1 MEWNRKMSDENALV
15 EANKIHTLVEKM
27 TPVKQIENSLASF
40 LQDTFIMVREE
51 DDYQKAIKAQVIANL
66 PSMKNT
72 ELIAL
77 ITSATTNKNDAL
89 SKTIA
94 PIAQLLASAQQA
106 EMAAKQ
112 KIESPAFQQTNIREV
127 NNMAPGD
134 VLVGLQS
141 LFNLARVAQKQED
154 QVVVVPASQ
163 TDPDTP

>member
-1 MEWNRKMSDENALV
+1 MSDESTELMEV
-15 EANKIHTLVEKM
+15 NKIHNVVEKM

-51 DDYQKAIKAQVIANL
+51 DEYQKAIKAQVVANL
-66 PSMKNT
+66 PSMKNA

-106 EMAAKQ
+106 EMSAKQ
-112 KIESPAFQQTNIREV
+112 KIENPAFQQTNIREM
-127 NNMAPGD
+127 NTIAPSE
-134 VLVGLQS
+134 VLQGLQS
-141 LFNLARVAQKQED
+141 LFNLAKATQRQEND
-154 QVVVVPASQ
+154 IIVETK
-163 TDPDTP
+163 TDA